1 MKASRA
7 KTLPPWLFVVVKAEI
22 VLFHWFNHRFDEGD
36 FFVCQVV
43 LPVEFFIR
51 PGLGEV
57 LEGDETEFLCRY
69 ILSRQQLKHQETN
82 KTGF

>member
-7 KTLPPWLFVVVKAEI
+7 KTLPPWLFVVAKAEI

-43 LPVEFFIR
+43 LPVEF
-51 PGLGEV
+51 L
-57 LEGDETEFLCRY
+57 
-69 ILSRQQLKHQETN
+69 
-82 KTGF
+82 